1 MNWYVLCTKPG
12 SEIKTVALLTS
23 IGVIAF
29 CPTYKYLKQYSDRK
43 KKIEKPLISSYVFV
57 KSNEKDRA
65 KVFSIMNVK
74 RYLFWMGKPAIVREE
89 EIESLKKG
97 VNSFDNM
104 LQISELSKGNTIKIP
119 NGLFKGINGE
129 VFSISRNKIKLK
141 LASVGLFMTTTL
153 A

>member
-1 MNWYVLCTKPG
+1 MKWYVLCTKPG
-12 SEIKTVALLTS
+12 SEIKTAAALKS
-23 IGVIAF
+23 IGIISF
-29 CPTYKYLKQYSDRK
+29 CPTYNYIKQYSDRK
-43 KKIEKPLISSYVFV
+43 KKVEKPLISSYVFV
-57 KSNEKDRA
+57 KTDEKDRT

-74 RYLFWMGKPAIVREE
+74 RYLFWLGKPAIVREE

-97 VNSFDNM
+97 INSFDNM
-104 LQISELSKGNTIKIP
+104 LQISKVSRGSKIKIP
-119 NGLFKGINGE
+119 NGLFKGITGE